1 MVKLCQECNTLNDDG
16 AEYCKNCGINLVPVK
31 DEQTGLMGNELFQ
44 FLLCWKDEISGFRF
58 AKTKIAFWIVFL
70 IFFTYLMY
78 FYLVISAGEYD
89 IFISILAGII
99 VALIF
104 SVPVFAVAFIFHKL
118 L

>member
-1 MVKLCQECNTLNDDG
+1 MVKLCQECNTLNEDG

-31 DEQTGLMGNELFQ
+31 DEQTGLMDNEMFQ
-44 FLLCWKDEISGFRF
+44 FLLCWKDEISGFRL

-89 IFISILAGII
+89 IFVSILAGII

-104 SVPVFAVAFIFHKL
+104 SVPVFAIAFIFHKL

>member
-16 AEYCKNCGINLVPVK
+16 AEYCKNCGINLVSVK

-44 FLLCWKDEISGFRF
+44 FLLCWKDEISGFRL

-70 IFFTYLMY
+70 VFFIYSIIFY
-78 FYLVISAGEYD
+78 FVIFAGEYD
-89 IFISILAGII
+89 ILASILAGII

-104 SVPVFAVAFIFHKL
+104 SVPIFAISFIFHKL